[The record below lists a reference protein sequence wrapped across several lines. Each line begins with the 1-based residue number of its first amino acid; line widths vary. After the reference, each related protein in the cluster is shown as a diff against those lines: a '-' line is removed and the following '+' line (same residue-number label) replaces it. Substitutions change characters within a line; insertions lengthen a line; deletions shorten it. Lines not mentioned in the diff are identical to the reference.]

1 MAHTIA
7 SALSAHSATGA
18 LGVARLQF
26 AITTLYHFLFVPITI
41 GLATLTAILQTA
53 WYRTGSE
60 RYLRATRF
68 WGGLFLINVAMGVVT
83 GIVQEFQFG
92 MNWSAYSRFVGDVFG
107 APLAMEALCAFFLE
121 STFVGV
127 WVFGWK
133 RLPKGVHLAAIW
145 LVALGSTAS
154 AYFILAAN
162 SWMQHPVGYRIED
175 GGTRAR
181 LTSIGAL
188 LGNSTAIVTMLHT
201 IAACFLTAGSL
212 MVTVC
217 SYHLMR
223 GRSGAV
229 MRTSAT
235 LALWTVLIAGLGT
248 AVTGDVQGKI
258 MTDQQP
264 MKMAA
269 AEALYHTEQPAS
281 FSVFTIG
288 SLDSRHEVYSIRVPR
303 LLSFLATGSFDGRV
317 DGIDNVQA
325 QEVAAHGPGDYRPD
339 IPLAYWSFRLM
350 IGFGLLAMA
359 IAAAGLLLRAWLRRR
374 RGRDRVRDRDREAPR
389 WFWRIALFALPL
401 PLLGNSF
408 GWIFTETA
416 RQPWVVYGLLKTA
429 QGVSPTVP
437 AGTVWTSLVVF
448 TALYGVL
455 AAINIG
461 LMVRAAKAG
470 PGEPPDT
477 AVAAAEEP
485 ALAY

>member
-1 MAHTIA
+1 MAYTVA
-7 SALSAHSATGA
+7 GALSVHSATGA

-41 GLATLTAILQTA
+41 GLATLTALLQTA

-92 MNWSAYSRFVGDVFG
+92 MNWSSYSRFVGDVFG

-127 WVFGWK
+127 WIFGWR

-145 LVALGSTAS
+145 LVAAGSTAS

-175 GGTRAR
+175 GGAKAR

-188 LGNSTAIVTMLHT
+188 LGNSTAVVTMLHT

-212 MVTVC
+212 MLTVC
-217 SYHLMR
+217 AYHFLR
-223 GRSGAV
+223 GRGEAV
-229 MRTSAT
+229 MKTSAT
-235 LALWTVLIAGLGT
+235 LALWTVLLAGLGT

-258 MTDQQP
+258 MTEQQP

-269 AEALYHTEQPAS
+269 AEALYHTAQPAS
-281 FSVFTIG
+281 FSIFTIG
-288 SLDSRHEVYSIRVPR
+288 SLNGQHEVYSIRVPR

-317 DGIDNVQA
+317 DGIDDVQA
-325 QEVAAHGPGDYRPD
+325 AEAAAHGPGDYRPD

-359 IAAAGLLLRAWLRRR
+359 IAALGLCLRAWLRRR
-374 RGRDRVRDRDREAPR
+374 RGRDREAPR
-389 WFWRIALFALPL
+389 WFWRVALFALPL

-437 AGTVWTSLVVF
+437 SGTVWTSLVVF

-455 AAINIG
+455 AAINVA

-470 PGEPPDT
+470 PGGAQDT
-477 AVAAAEEP
+477 ADTAAEAP
-485 ALAY
+485 APAY